1 MNHLEDL
8 ARRVESDPFFLA
20 CVLNDYARSEK
31 LDDAALA
38 AALGCDSETLTMV
51 RLCRAP
57 EPDRFRED
65 IDQVVARFGVNRGVL
80 EEAVRRGQ
88 AKCSS
93 LPAMTT
99 ARRKRAGNCH
109 ERADLGRST
118 RGRILGNGRRTGAI
132 SQKSAPAYRRRRP
145 PDCRSAASSVDRIDS
160 EMAP

>member
-1 MNHLEDL
+1 MSHLEEL
-8 ARRVESDPFFLA
+8 ARRVESDPFLLG
-20 CVLNDYARSEK
+20 CVLKDYARSEK

-88 AKCSS
+88 AIASMKHQ
-93 LPAMTT
+93 PAGATGGMLLA
-99 ARRKRAGNCH
+99 AR
-109 ERADLGRST
+109 DDD
-118 RGRILGNGRRTGAI
+118 
-132 SQKSAPAYRRRRP
+132 RP
-145 PDCRSAASSVDRIDS
+145 PEEIG
-160 EMAP
+160 ELP